1 MGDTKLEIQVTDDG
15 EGRRRIALA
24 GYLDSSTADGFYD
37 RVSEECQA
45 WKGDRVVLDLER
57 LEYISSAGIRAAIRL
72 IKILRPGM
80 FVPVGVHGFV
90 RDVLES
96 TGLLDTGDG
105 DGVKDDS
112 PTCDEDL
119 VEVADLRIQA
129 DTALIPNIL
138 DFVCELAS
146 DYNLSSDDSPRLRLA
161 LEEILASVFSY
172 GYNNDC
178 IHTVDVVVSAGGGT
192 LRVSVMDK
200 GLPYDYKTLL
210 ETRSADSANILTHMR
225 NGPMMR
231 YLGKK
236 GREQIVSFP
245 IPPRILGS
253 TESQGVSEPVDFSA
267 IVIHPM
273 RPEEGIQVAQ
283 CLYDEF
289 GYTYVND
296 IVYFPERFNKAV
308 SSGTMMSY
316 TAVAPS
322 GEVVGHLTLIK
333 TPLLPGTAELA
344 MGVVRKRYRKG
355 SVMSRLTE
363 AVMAAASDDSLISI
377 YAQPVGFHPYT
388 QKTCIA
394 SGMFPC
400 SVNFNYTGAD
410 LAMSYFSERRRQHV
424 FMAVRMLADVRRT
437 VYCPSDARD
446 VADFVIGGCGLDR
459 VYGDP
464 GEPANGSQTIL
475 EKDVHG
481 DSASA
486 SVFVRSVG
494 EDVAAAIRR
503 ANKPVRD
510 SRCEVAFIFINLQ
523 DPCAASAYDAAV
535 DLGYFPVG
543 MFPGTSE
550 NDWLVMHNTFIG
562 GIDYGSFV
570 AEGPFAELL
579 EIVRHHDPEG
589 YL

>member
-37 RVSEECQA
+37 RVSGECQA

-105 DGVKDDS
+105 GGVKDDS

-172 GYNNDC
+172 GYNNDR

-322 GEVVGHLTLIK
+322 GEVAGHLTLIK
-333 TPLLPGTAELA
+333 TPLLSGTAELA

-363 AVMAAASDDSLISI
+363 AVMAAAMDDSLMSI

-464 GEPANGSQTIL
+464 GEPANGSRTIL

-503 ANKPVRD
+503 ANKSVRD

-523 DPCAASAYDAAV
+523 DPCAASAYDAAA

>member
-1 MGDTKLEIQVTDDG
+1 MGDAKLDIQVTDDG

-37 RVSEECQA
+37 RVSGECQA

-57 LEYISSAGIRAAIRL
+57 LEYISSAGIRAVIRL
-72 IKILRPGM
+72 IRILSPGTL
-80 FVPVGVHGFV
+80 VPVGVHGFV
-90 RDVLES
+90 RDVLVS
-96 TGLLDTGDG
+96 TGLLDAGDG
-105 DGVKDDS
+105 DEGEDDS
-112 PTCDEDL
+112 PSCDEDL

-129 DTALIPNIL
+129 DTALIPDIL

-146 DYNLSSDDSPRLRLA
+146 DQNLASDDSPRLRLA
-161 LEEILASVFSY
+161 LEEILTSVFSY
-172 GYNNDC
+172 GYNNDR
-178 IHTVDVVVSAGGGT
+178 IHTVDVIVSVGDGI
-192 LRVSVMDK
+192 LRVSVLDK

-210 ETRSADSANILTHMR
+210 ESRSADSANILTHMR

-231 YLGKK
+231 YLGKA

-363 AVMAAASDDSLISI
+363 AVMAAASDDSLTSI

-394 SGMFPC
+394 NGMFPC

-410 LAMSYFSERRRQHV
+410 LAMSYFSEHRRQHV
-424 FMAVRMLADVRRT
+424 FMAVKMLADARRT
-437 VYCPSDARD
+437 VHCPPGARD
-446 VADFVIGGCGLDR
+446 VVDFVIGGCGLDR
-459 VYGDP
+459 VHADP
-464 GEPANGSQTIL
+464 REPATGSRTIL
-475 EKDVHG
+475 DTDVHG
-481 DSASA
+481 DSVSA
-486 SVFVRSVG
+486 SVFVRGVG
-494 EDVAAAIRR
+494 EDVASAIRR
-503 ANKPVRD
+503 VNKSVRD
-510 SRCEVAFIFINLQ
+510 SRCDVAFIFINLQ
-523 DPCAASAYDAAV
+523 DPCATSAFNAV
-535 DLGYFPVG
+535 ADLGYFPVG

-579 EIVRHHDPEG
+579 GIVRHHDLEG

>member
-1 MGDTKLEIQVTDDG
+1 MGDTKLDIQVTDDG

-37 RVSEECQA
+37 RVSGECQA

-72 IKILRPGM
+72 IRILRPGTL
-80 FVPVGVHGFV
+80 VPVGVHGFV

-96 TGLLDTGDG
+96 TGLLDAGDSG
-105 DGVKDDS
+105 EGEDDS
-112 PTCDEDL
+112 PPCDEVL
-119 VEVADLRIQA
+119 VEVADLRILA

-146 DYNLSSDDSPRLRLA
+146 EYDLASEDSPRLRLA

-172 GYNNDC
+172 GYNNDR
-178 IHTVDVVVSAGGGT
+178 IHTVDVVVSVGEGT

-210 ETRSADSANILTHMR
+210 ESRSADSANILTHMR

-231 YLGKK
+231 YLGKE

-245 IPPRILGS
+245 IPPRTAGAP
-253 TESQGVSEPVDFSA
+253 EGREASEPVDFSA
-267 IVIHPM
+267 IEIHPM

-296 IVYFPERFNKAV
+296 IVYFPERFNEAV
-308 SSGTMMSY
+308 ASGTMMSY

-322 GEVVGHLTLIK
+322 GEVAGHLTLIK

-363 AVMAAASDDSLISI
+363 AVMAAASDDSLTSI

-394 SGMFPC
+394 NGMSPC

-437 VYCPSDARD
+437 VYCPPDARD

-459 VYGDP
+459 VHAHP
-464 GEPANGSQTIL
+464 REPATGSRTVLDTDI
-475 EKDVHG
+475 HG

-486 SVFVRSVG
+486 SVFVRSAG
-494 EDVAAAIRR
+494 EDAAAAMRR
-503 ANKPVRD
+503 AHKSARD

-523 DPCAASAYDAAV
+523 DPCAASAYDAARG
-535 DLGYFPVG
+535 LGYFPVG

-579 EIVRHHDPEG
+579 GIVRHHDPEG

>member
-1 MGDTKLEIQVTDDG
+1 MGDTKLDIQVTDDG
-15 EGRRRIALA
+15 EGRRRIALT
-24 GYLDSSTADGFYD
+24 GYLDSSTADDFYD
-37 RVSEECQA
+37 RVSGKCEE
-45 WKGDRVVLDLER
+45 WRGDRVVLDLER
-57 LEYISSAGIRAAIRL
+57 LEYISSAGIRAAIGL
-72 IKILRPGM
+72 IRILRPGTL
-80 FVPVGVHGFV
+80 VPVGVNGFV

-96 TGLLDTGDG
+96 MGLLDDG
-105 DGVKDDS
+105 DSDEVVDEGS
-112 PTCDEDL
+112 GYDEDL

-146 DYNLSSDDSPRLRLA
+146 EYDLPSEDSPRLRLA

-172 GYNNDC
+172 GYDNDR
-178 IHTVDVVVSAGGGT
+178 IHTVDVVVAVGDST

-231 YLGKK
+231 YLGKD

-245 IPPRILGS
+245 ISPRIRDAPRCQV
-253 TESQGVSEPVDFSA
+253 ESGPVDFST
-267 IVIHPM
+267 IEIHPM

-296 IVYFPERFNKAV
+296 IVYFPERFNEAV
-308 SSGTMMSY
+308 ASGTMMSY

-322 GEVVGHLTLIK
+322 GEVAGHLTLIK

-363 AVMAAASDDSLISI
+363 AVMAAATDDSLTSI

-388 QKTCIA
+388 QRTCA
-394 SGMFPC
+394 ANGMFPC

-410 LAMSYFSERRRQHV
+410 LAMSYFSEHRRQHV

-437 VYCPSDARD
+437 IHCPPDARD
-446 VADFVIGGCGLDR
+446 VVDFVIGGCGLDR
-459 VYGDP
+459 VHADP
-464 GEPANGSQTIL
+464 VEPEGGSRTIL
-475 EKDVHG
+475 DVEVHG
-481 DSASA
+481 GSASA

-494 EDVAAAIRR
+494 EDVAKAIRR
-503 ANKPVRD
+503 VNKSVRD
-510 SRCEVAFIFINLQ
+510 SCCEVAFIFINLQ

-535 DLGYFPVG
+535 ALGYFTVG

-550 NDWLVMHNTFIG
+550 NDWLIMHNTFIG

-570 AEGPFAELL
+570 AEGHFSELL

>member
-1 MGDTKLEIQVTDDG
+1 MGDTKLDIQVTDDG
-15 EGRRRIALA
+15 QGRRRIALA
-24 GYLDSSTADGFYD
+24 GYLDSSTADYFYD
-37 RVSEECQA
+37 RVSGKCEE

-57 LEYISSAGIRAAIRL
+57 LEYISSAGIRAAIGL
-72 IKILRPGM
+72 IKILRPGT
-80 FVPVGVHGFV
+80 FVPVGVNGFV

-96 TGLLDTGDG
+96 MGLLDDG
-105 DGVKDDS
+105 DSDEVEDDGAG
-112 PTCDEDL
+112 CDEDL
-119 VEVADLRIQA
+119 VQVADLRIQA

-138 DFVCELAS
+138 DFVCKLAFEYDLPS
-146 DYNLSSDDSPRLRLA
+146 EYSPSLRLA

-172 GYNNDC
+172 GYGNDR
-178 IHTVDVVVSAGGGT
+178 IHTVNVVVAVGDST

-200 GLPYDYKTLL
+200 GLPYNYKTLL

-231 YLGKK
+231 YLGKE

-245 IPPRILGS
+245 IPSRVRDAPRCQA
-253 TESQGVSEPVDFSA
+253 ESGPVDFSA
-267 IVIHPM
+267 IAIHPM

-296 IVYFPERFNKAV
+296 IVYYPERFNEAV
-308 SSGTMMSY
+308 ASGTMMSY

-322 GEVVGHLTLIK
+322 GEVAGHLTLIK

-363 AVMAAASDDSLISI
+363 AVMAAASDDSLMSI

-388 QKTCIA
+388 QRTCVA
-394 SGMFPC
+394 NGMFPC
-400 SVNFNYTGAD
+400 SVNFNYTGTD
-410 LAMSYFSERRRQHV
+410 LATSYFSERRRHHV

-437 VYCPSDARD
+437 VHCPPDARD
-446 VADFVIGGCGLDR
+446 VVDFVIGGCGLDR
-459 VYGDP
+459 IHADP
-464 GEPANGSQTIL
+464 VEPKVGSRTIL
-475 EKDVHG
+475 DTDVHS

-486 SVFVRSVG
+486 SVFVHSAG
-494 EDVAAAIRR
+494 EDVATEMRR
-503 ANKPVRD
+503 VNKSVRD
-510 SRCEVAFIFINLQ
+510 SRCEVAFILINLQ
-523 DPCAASAYDAAV
+523 DPCAASAYDAVGA
-535 DLGYFPVG
+535 LGYFPVG

-550 NDWLVMHNTFIG
+550 NDWLIMHSTFIG

-570 AEGPFAELL
+570 AEGHFAELL

>member
-37 RVSEECQA
+37 RVSGECQA

-105 DGVKDDS
+105 GGVKDDS

-172 GYNNDC
+172 GYNNDR

-296 IVYFPERFNKAV
+296 IVYFPERFNEAV
-308 SSGTMMSY
+308 ASGSMMSY

-322 GEVVGHLTLIK
+322 GEVAGHLTLIK

-363 AVMAAASDDSLISI
+363 AVMAAASDDSLTSI

-464 GEPANGSQTIL
+464 GEPANGSRTIL

-503 ANKPVRD
+503 ANKSVRD

-523 DPCAASAYDAAV
+523 DPCAASAYDAAA

>member
-1 MGDTKLEIQVTDDG
+1 MGDTKLDIQVTDDG

-37 RVSEECQA
+37 RVSGECQA

-72 IKILRPGM
+72 IRILRPGTL
-80 FVPVGVHGFV
+80 VPVGVHGFV

-96 TGLLDTGDG
+96 TGLLDAGDSG
-105 DGVKDDS
+105 EGEDDS
-112 PTCDEDL
+112 PPCDEVL

-146 DYNLSSDDSPRLRLA
+146 EYDLASEDSPRLRLA

-172 GYNNDC
+172 GYNNDR
-178 IHTVDVVVSAGGGT
+178 IHTVDVVVSVGEGT

-210 ETRSADSANILTHMR
+210 ESRSADSANILTHMR

-231 YLGKK
+231 YLGKE

-245 IPPRILGS
+245 ILPRTAGAP
-253 TESQGVSEPVDFSA
+253 EGREASEPVDFSA
-267 IVIHPM
+267 IEIHPM

-296 IVYFPERFNKAV
+296 IVYFPERFNEAV
-308 SSGTMMSY
+308 ASGTMMSY

-322 GEVVGHLTLIK
+322 GEVAGHLTLIK

-363 AVMAAASDDSLISI
+363 AVMAAASDDSLTSI

-394 SGMFPC
+394 NGMSPC

-437 VYCPSDARD
+437 VYCPPDARD

-459 VYGDP
+459 VHADP
-464 GEPANGSQTIL
+464 REPATGSRTVLDTDI
-475 EKDVHG
+475 HG

-486 SVFVRSVG
+486 SVFVRSAG
-494 EDVAAAIRR
+494 EDAAAAMRR
-503 ANKPVRD
+503 AHKSARD

-523 DPCAASAYDAAV
+523 DPCAASAYDAARG
-535 DLGYFPVG
+535 LGYFPVG

>member
-37 RVSEECQA
+37 RVSGECQA

-105 DGVKDDS
+105 GGVKDDS

-172 GYNNDC
+172 GYNNDR

-322 GEVVGHLTLIK
+322 GEVAGHLTLIK
-333 TPLLPGTAELA
+333 TPQLPGTAELA

-363 AVMAAASDDSLISI
+363 AVMAAAMDDSLMSI

-464 GEPANGSQTIL
+464 GEPANGSRTIL

-503 ANKPVRD
+503 ANKSVRD

-523 DPCAASAYDAAV
+523 DPCAASAYDAAA

-562 GIDYGSFV
+562 GIDYSSFV

>member
-105 DGVKDDS
+105 GGVKDDS

-322 GEVVGHLTLIK
+322 GEVAGHLTLIK

-363 AVMAAASDDSLISI
+363 AVMAAAMDDSLMSI

-464 GEPANGSQTIL
+464 GEPANGSRTIL

-486 SVFVRSVG
+486 NVFVRSVG

>member
-1 MGDTKLEIQVTDDG
+1 MGDTKLDIQVTDDG
-15 EGRRRIALA
+15 EGCRRIALA

-37 RVSEECQA
+37 RVSGECQA

-105 DGVKDDS
+105 GGVKDDS

-172 GYNNDC
+172 GYNNDR

-322 GEVVGHLTLIK
+322 GEVAGHLTLIK

-363 AVMAAASDDSLISI
+363 AVMAAAMDDSLMSI

-464 GEPANGSQTIL
+464 GEPANGSRTIL

-503 ANKPVRD
+503 ANKSVRD

-523 DPCAASAYDAAV
+523 DPCAASAYDAAA

>member
-37 RVSEECQA
+37 RVSGECQA

-105 DGVKDDS
+105 GGVKDDS

-172 GYNNDC
+172 GYNNDR

-322 GEVVGHLTLIK
+322 GEVAGHLTLIK

-363 AVMAAASDDSLISI
+363 AVMAAAMDDSLMSI

-459 VYGDP
+459 VYGGP
-464 GEPANGSQTIL
+464 GEPANGSRTIL

-503 ANKPVRD
+503 ANKSVRD

-523 DPCAASAYDAAV
+523 DPCAASAYDAAA